1 MEKTLGTRFIF
12 RADDGLANY
21 VLSKPNISEY
31 LRQLVERDMRQ
42 KQLPIQ
48 CRKK

>member
-12 RADDGLANY
+12 RADDEMANY

-42 KQLPIQ
+42 KRLPVPH
-48 CRKK
+48 KKK